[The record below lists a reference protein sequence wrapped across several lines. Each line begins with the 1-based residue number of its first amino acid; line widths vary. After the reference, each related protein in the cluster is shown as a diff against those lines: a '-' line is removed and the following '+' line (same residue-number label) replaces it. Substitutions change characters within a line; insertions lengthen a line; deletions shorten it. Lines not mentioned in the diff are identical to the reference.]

1 MIGRA
6 LTRWLERAPRG
17 VFVAYAAVVAFA
29 TYFGMYAFRKPF
41 AAASFEGETF
51 LSTGVA
57 LKTAFVIAQLVG
69 YTLSKYV
76 GVGVAPSLSDARR
89 ARTLVL
95 LVIAAEL
102 ALLLFAVLPG
112 DAKVFAIFA
121 NGLPL
126 GMVWGIVVR
135 YLEGRRTSDVLLAG
149 LATSFIVASGVVKDA
164 GRWLMREGDV
174 SEAWMPF
181 ATGALFLPGFL
192 LAVWL
197 LDRLPPPS
205 ADDVASRSARPPMDA
220 SMRRAFLRD
229 HGVALAPLLAV
240 YVVVT
245 AYRDFR
251 DNYGVELFD
260 ELGYGGAPA
269 IFTETEVPVALG
281 VLVSLALLGLVRR
294 HRAGLFA
301 TYALMIAGALLI
313 GVSTWLSANGA
324 LDGATWMLV
333 TGLGSYLIY
342 MPYNT
347 VLFERFVAV
356 TGVAGNAVFA
366 IQLADA
372 LGYTGSVVVQLVKD
386 LGASEATRLVF
397 FQRFSVVVA
406 GVSLLLFALSAARMA
421 RTLRAAPDRPGDPRR
436 A

>member
-1 MIGRA
+1 MLGDA

-17 VFVAYAAVVAFA
+17 VFALYAAAVAFA

-51 LSTGVA
+51 LASGVA

-76 GVGVAPSLSDARR
+76 GVGVAPSLPDGRR
-89 ARTLVL
+89 ARALVTLVL
-95 LVIAAEL
+95 ASEL

-112 DAKVFAIFA
+112 DLKVVAIFA

-135 YLEGRRTSDVLLAG
+135 YLEGRRTSDALLAG

-181 ATGALFLPGFL
+181 ATGAVFLPGFL

-197 LDRLPPPS
+197 LDRLPPPT

-220 SMRRAFLRD
+220 AMRRAFLRD
-229 HGVALAPLLAV
+229 HGAALAPLLVV
-240 YVVVT
+240 YVAVT

-260 ELGYGGAPA
+260 ELGYGAAPA

-301 TYALMIAGALLI
+301 TYALMSAGAALI
-313 GVSTWLSANGA
+313 GGSTWLLSHGGI
-324 LDGATWMLV
+324 DGATWMLV
-333 TGLGSYLIY
+333 TGLGSYLVY
-342 MPYNT
+342 VPYNT

-386 LGASEATRLVF
+386 LGAADATRLAF
-397 FQRFSVVVA
+397 FRGFSSVVA
-406 GVSLLLFALSAARMA
+406 ALALALFALSAARMA
-421 RTLRAAPDRPGDPRR
+421 RTIPAAADP
-436 A
+436 AP